1 VTAGT
6 TAAEWRRRL
15 AKLALAAAFF
25 VAFLQSVTVTAEW
38 WQGTRAMRAWD
49 WLWVAALPV
58 LVGIYLRFFSV
69 LRPGCE
75 HCASPAQDDPKRL
88 S

>member
-1 VTAGT
+1 MEI
-6 TAAEWRRRL
+6 AATGWRGRL

-25 VAFLQSVTVTAEW
+25 LAFLESVTVTAEW
-38 WQGTRAMRAWD
+38 WQGTRAMQPWD

-69 LRPGCE
+69 LRPDCE
-75 HCASPAQDDPKRL
+75 HCAPPADDPPRA
-88 S
+88 